1 MNASLISRI
10 VGELCDELRGGVI
23 SKVHEPDEKTL
34 ILKVF
39 TRGRQLNL
47 LISTHQYL
55 SRLHLTERR
64 FPNPP
69 VPPRFCAYLR
79 SRITNAR
86 IDGIRQLPGER
97 IVEIALL
104 KKPGENGGMGAEPIR
119 MTLIAELTGKSGNL
133 ILIDKD
139 NIIMDAKRYFRA
151 PESQRTVEPGQPLSP
166 LPPRGV
172 IKEEKIELAP
182 QEGETW
188 NAAVDRY
195 YSGQTDTG
203 ELKAEKKRL
212 RHAIKAAEKK
222 AARKVRNLRE
232 DRAKAE
238 ENRDRQRLGELILAN
253 MATIKKGRKEVEL
266 DDFYEAPP
274 IKIKITLDPKQD
286 AKGNAEK
293 YFRRG
298 KKAKTTLR
306 MLEERLPEAES
317 ELEYIEGL
325 SCSLEAATDMGEA
338 ALLEEELIESGILK
352 KPEPEKGKGKNL
364 KKQRPEKGAAPFRRY
379 LSSEGLVILCGKS
392 GTANDLLVKKEG
404 RQGDLWFHANN
415 AAGAHVLLKA
425 EGADLSACKQS
436 IIEAASIA
444 AYYSKAKN
452 AAKVDVIY
460 ADVKKVR
467 KPRGARPGSVTVGEH
482 KAVMVRPEALA
493 EVKAGNVD
501 RTGSAGGTSN
511 IGGTDSTGGT
521 GSAGGKV

>member
-1 MNASLISRI
+1 MNVSLISRV
-10 VGELCDELRGGVI
+10 VGELCEELRGGVI

-39 TRGRQLNL
+39 TRGRQRNL

-55 SRLHLTERR
+55 SRLHITERP

-69 VPPRFCAYLR
+69 VPPRFCAFLR

-86 IDGIRQLPGER
+86 IGEIRQLPGER
-97 IVEIALL
+97 IVEIALI
-104 KKPGENGGMGAEPIR
+104 KKPSEDGGAGAEPIR
-119 MTLIAELTGKSGNL
+119 MTLIAELTGKSGNI
-133 ILIDKD
+133 ILVNKD

-151 PESQRTVEPGQPLSP
+151 PESARTVEPGERLSP
-166 LPPRGV
+166 LPPHEV
-172 IKEEKIELAP
+172 VKEEKTEIIP

-188 NAAVDRY
+188 NEAVDRY

-203 ELKAEKKRL
+203 ELKVEKKRL
-212 RHAIKAAEKK
+212 RQAIKAAEKK

-232 DRAKAE
+232 DRVKAE

-253 MATIKKGRKEVEL
+253 MATIKKGQKEVEL
-266 DDFYEAPP
+266 DDFYEDPP
-274 IKIKITLDPKQD
+274 LKIKITLDPKQD

-306 MLEERLPEAES
+306 MLEERLPEAEG
-317 ELEYIEGL
+317 EYEYVENL
-325 SCSLEAATDMGEA
+325 SCSLEAIVDIVDIPI
-338 ALLEEELIESGILK
+338 LEEELIEAGILK
-352 KPEPEKGKGKNL
+352 RPKPEKGRNTKKKGT
-364 KKQRPEKGAAPFRRY
+364 EKGAAPFRRY
-379 LSSEGLVILCGKS
+379 VSSEGLTILCGKS
-392 GTANDLLVKKEG
+392 GAGNDLLVKKEG

-425 EGADLSACKQS
+425 EGADLSAHKAS

-460 ADVKKVR
+460 ADVKKVK

-493 EVKAGNVD
+493 EVKAG
-501 RTGSAGGTSN
+501 SA
-511 IGGTDSTGGT
+511 GGT
-521 GSAGGKV
+521 GSAGDTDSADSIGSTGGTDQR

>member
-1 MNASLISRI
+1 MNASLISRL
-10 VGELCDELRGGVI
+10 VAELRDELRGGVI

-39 TRGRQLNL
+39 TRGRQRSL
-47 LISTHQYL
+47 LISTHQHL
-55 SRLHLTERR
+55 SRLHITERP

-86 IDGIRQLPGER
+86 IEEIGQIEGER
-97 IVEIALL
+97 IVEISLI
-104 KKPGENGGMGAEPIR
+104 KRPKETDGEGAAPVS
-119 MTLIAELTGKSGNL
+119 MTLVAELTGKSGNL

-151 PESQRTVEPGQPLSP
+151 PESQRSVEPGEQLLP
-166 LPPRGV
+166 LPPRDI
-172 IKEEKIELAP
+172 IKAEKTEVPP
-182 QEGETW
+182 QEGESW
-188 NAAVDRY
+188 NEAVDRF
-195 YSGQTDTG
+195 YSGQTNTG

-212 RHAIKAAEKK
+212 RQAIKAAQKK
-222 AARKVRNLRE
+222 AARKLRNLRE
-232 DRAKAE
+232 DRAKAT

-253 MATIKKGRKEVEL
+253 MAVIKKGLKEVVL
-266 DDFYEAPP
+266 DDFYEDPP
-274 IKIKITLDPKQD
+274 VKIKITLDPRQD
-286 AKGNAEK
+286 ARGNAER

-325 SCSLEAATDMGEA
+325 GCSLDEAADTAEA

-352 KPEPEKGKGKNL
+352 RPVVDKRAVKKKAVNKINKPY
-364 KKQRPEKGAAPFRRY
+364 RRY

-392 GTANDLLVKKEG
+392 GAGNDLLVKKEG
-404 RQGDLWFHANN
+404 RQNDLWFHANN

-425 EGADLSACKQS
+425 GAADLSAHKQS

-460 ADVKKVR
+460 ADVKKVK

-482 KAVMVRPEALA
+482 KAVMVRPELLP
-493 EVKAGNVD
+493 EVKAKEEKD
-501 RTGSAGGTSN
+501 QR
-511 IGGTDSTGGT
+511 
-521 GSAGGKV
+521 